1 MYLAKGYWLS
11 SINTPIKSKKNTC
24 TTRDILAKHMFINK
38 AQVDR
43 ISLQTPVKILSN
55 MTPLTWSQL
64 NNNKTEQAATKGFQP
79 EGVYYWCQ
87 GTFTWLCNFKIGTSQ
102 DGISFEVQCPPRT
115 RISLSLPQEPICF
128 CVFILFLFFL
138 PSSSS
143 LSILHFLI
151 RMFHFTT

>member
-79 EGVYYWCQ
+79 EGVCYWCQ
-87 GTFTWLCNFKIGTSQ
+87 GTFTWLCNFKIDTSQ
-102 DGISFEVQCPPRT
+102 DGISFEVQCPPRA
-115 RISLSLPQEPICF
+115 RISLSLLQEPICF
-128 CVFILFLFFL
+128 CVFILFYFYFPHPFF
-138 PSSSS
+138 
-143 LSILHFLI
+143 F
-151 RMFHFTT
+151 FFVNFT